1 MNLFLIVILVVAG
14 YFALFSWVMARSDNR
29 WSISVMLLVTLLVY
43 APIVCIGI
51 VTAQYLEELGLMLY
65 GIAIVYCCLYW
76 GWKIYGFVLEKPELR
91 IRILLA
97 MISYMLA
104 VFYITVFMRES
115 GTDNRVQM
123 EAFHWINAEDGETL
137 QHMFLNVV
145 LFVPVGLLYS
155 VLPKKCRKV
164 FVPAISFGLMLSV
177 LIETVQL
184 LFEFGTCDIDDIIS
198 NFMGTGR
205 WY

>member
-1 MNLFLIVILVVAG
+1 M
-14 YFALFSWVMARSDNR
+14 
-29 WSISVMLLVTLLVY
+29 
-43 APIVCIGI
+43 
-51 VTAQYLEELGLMLY
+51 
-65 GIAIVYCCLYW
+65 
-76 GWKIYGFVLEKPELR
+76 
-91 IRILLA
+91 
-97 MISYMLA
+97 
-104 VFYITVFMRES
+104 
-115 GTDNRVQM
+115 
-123 EAFHWINAEDGETL
+123 